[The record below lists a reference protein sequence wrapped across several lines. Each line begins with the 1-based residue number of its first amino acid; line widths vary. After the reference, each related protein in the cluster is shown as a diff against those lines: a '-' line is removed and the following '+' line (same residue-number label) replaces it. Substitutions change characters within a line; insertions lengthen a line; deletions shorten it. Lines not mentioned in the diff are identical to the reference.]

1 MTTRETPQCLT
12 CLHYTPPTDDAAPMP
27 DVFRCTVFPAAIPWP
42 IWDNTADHR
51 RPYEGDNG
59 QRWTAAWPG
68 AKFPERAF
76 ATDAAH

>member
-1 MTTRETPQCLT
+1 VTTRDTPQCLT
-12 CLHYTPPTDDAAPMP
+12 CLHYEAPPGEHA
-27 DVFRCTVFPAAIPWP
+27 VCTVFPAGIPWP

-51 RPYEGDNG
+51 QPYEGDNG

-76 ATDAAH
+76 TPTAAP

>member
-12 CLHYTPPTDDAAPMP
+12 CLHYQPPEGAHSVG

-51 RPYEGDNG
+51 KPYGGDNG
-59 QRWTAAWPG
+59 QRWTTAWPG
-68 AKFPERAF
+68 AEFPERAF
-76 ATDAAH
+76 TPTAAS